1 MAGDLVGDLS
11 TTLRE
16 PDVPEMPAASKPLAI
31 PDWKEP
37 VLEYFMCNIPS
48 TLKFFLELHHR
59 NACQQQ
65 QCIGI
70 CNNKTEVGQA
80 DLMGTG
86 KAEPEPEWKKHQRG
100 KTPLRQQD
108 MDIRNFFSKKGSK
121 ASGEAEPESQEEA
134 VSTDQISEC
143 DDSILLAEELE
154 GTSSTTTDTEVG
166 DGSIAMTAVCDVT
179 DLGDVDS
186 GSMQPKL
193 KQYPYEMFGSQKRS
207 FQFHWFEKYN
217 WLEYSCSKNT
227 AFCFACRNF
236 APKGKRH
243 NLDALLT
250 TQGFKN
256 WKRALDSFKEHER
269 SALHK
274 SSMLAWAACKDA
286 KLRGNV
292 VEQIEKA
299 TELQIRERR
308 QYLERI
314 VATTVLLAK
323 QGISFRGHLEGEGS
337 LNRGNF
343 KECLNYL
350 RKFDPFL
357 QKYKPPG
364 NATYT
369 SPSSQ
374 NDLIQCCSEEI
385 TSTIV
390 RQLKKSGMYAIM
402 ADEARDKRK
411 EQLAI
416 CVRFVEPDTSAVKEH
431 FLGFCE
437 LKDLSANSI
446 TESLEDCL
454 TVNGL
459 ANVLC
464 VAQTY
469 DGAAVMSGLIG
480 GVQAKFQKKH
490 PEAIY
495 VHCYAHELNL
505 VLCYTCKAIPEASDF
520 FQTLENLYT
529 FFSVSFTQ
537 HQKFIDVQAQLG
549 LKETELVQLSE
560 TRWSSQIRSITAL
573 IRNFT
578 AVVQCLKEE
587 KSAIATG
594 LLIKLRRLSMRYC
607 LFAFE
612 LLLGTTEGFHK
623 LLQKENLD
631 LSTALEYKKDVCTSL
646 RSLRTNAKSRDIL
659 QKAVSL
665 FDTDTENP
673 QTSRQIKKP
682 RMMEDFVHEAR
693 PTPRDHLSSEDDLRT
708 KIFYPCLDRMLSEL
722 DHRFSS
728 IKETL
733 VKGIEACNPLSGA
746 CLYVRRHKGTCTTL
760 QN

>member
-1 MAGDLVGDLS
+1 
-11 TTLRE
+11 
-16 PDVPEMPAASKPLAI
+16 
-31 PDWKEP
+31 
-37 VLEYFMCNIPS
+37 
-48 TLKFFLELHHR
+48 
-59 NACQQQ
+59 
-65 QCIGI
+65 
-70 CNNKTEVGQA
+70 
-80 DLMGTG
+80 
-86 KAEPEPEWKKHQRG
+86 
-100 KTPLRQQD
+100 
-108 MDIRNFFSKKGSK
+108 
-121 ASGEAEPESQEEA
+121 
-134 VSTDQISEC
+134 
-143 DDSILLAEELE
+143 
-154 GTSSTTTDTEVG
+154 
-166 DGSIAMTAVCDVT
+166 
-179 DLGDVDS
+179 
-186 GSMQPKL
+186 
-193 KQYPYEMFGSQKRS
+193 
-207 FQFHWFEKYN
+207 
-217 WLEYSCSKNT
+217 
-227 AFCFACRNF
+227 
-236 APKGKRH
+236 
-243 NLDALLT
+243 
-250 TQGFKN
+250 
-256 WKRALDSFKEHER
+256 
-269 SALHK
+269 
-274 SSMLAWAACKDA
+274 
-286 KLRGNV
+286 
-292 VEQIEKA
+292 
-299 TELQIRERR
+299 
-308 QYLERI
+308 
-314 VATTVLLAK
+314 
-323 QGISFRGHLEGEGS
+323 
-337 LNRGNF
+337 
-343 KECLNYL
+343 
-350 RKFDPFL
+350 
-357 QKYKPPG
+357 
-364 NATYT
+364 
-369 SPSSQ
+369 
-374 NDLIQCCSEEI
+374 
-385 TSTIV
+385 
-390 RQLKKSGMYAIM
+390 MYAIM

-464 VAQTY
+464 VAQMY
-469 DGAAVMSGLIG
+469 DGAAVMSGVIG

-529 FFSVSFTQ
+529 FFSVSFTH
-537 HQKFIDVQAQLG
+537 HQKFIG

-560 TRWSSQIRSITAL
+560 TRWSCQIRSITAL

-673 QTSRQIKKP
+673 QTSRQIKKTK
-682 RMMEDFVHEAR
+682 MMEDFVYEAR

-728 IKETL
+728 IKENL
-733 VKGIEACNPLSGA
+733 VKGIEACNPLSSSFLSEDIKA
-746 CLYVRRHKGTCTTL
+746 LAQHYITDLHYEEVVVAKTSLNAKNRKMWY
-760 QN
+760 